1 MDEKE
6 REELNY
12 YYNRGDTFFDLGKFE
27 DAIQNYDKAI
37 ELDSNVNSVYYYNRG
52 NAYFSLGKFEEAIQ
66 DYNKA
71 IDLNP
76 NDDLSYSN
84 RGNAYFSLGK
94 FEDAIQDYNKAID
107 LNPNDDLSYNNKG
120 DAYFSLGKFEDA
132 IQDYNKAIDLNPN
145 NASYYNNRGTTFTN
159 LEKYEDAIQDY
170 NKTIDLNPN
179 DNYAYFNRGAA
190 FTYLNDY
197 EKAINDFNKAIDL
210 NPNDDSAYFNRG
222 TAFTNLSN
230 YEKAINDFNKAIDLN
245 SNNASYYNYRGTLY
259 INQGNYDEAVKDF
272 SKAIELNPI
281 FVFGYSNLGSLYNNL
296 NDYEKAIE
304 NLNKAIDL
312 DPNFSD
318 AYNIRGITYVNQ
330 EKFDEAVKDFSKA
343 IELNPNDKEYYYN
356 LGILY
361 IDLNNYEKAIET
373 LNKAIDLDPNFSD
386 ARNVIEIIS
395 TTQNNKKVIKFG
407 KNGSKQSIK
416 ESKEPIYSIIFN
428 QINSLYI
435 TGNFKKIKDELLPKI
450 QDFKKE
456 SKKQKNNSEIDK
468 LTKKVELIEFIFK
481 DEPQKLEGY
490 LIFADIL
497 GWKGIW
503 KKQDKKNIA
512 SVTFL
517 IKNILEKE
525 FDRELKEKKYN
536 INLISDTFIVFS
548 KEWELSNK
556 VSKKLIELC
565 LENDLVIRGAISY
578 GECYNKDTV
587 YVGQAVDE
595 AASWHDEGEEIGIF
609 CTPSA
614 KQEIINNDYDLP
626 EDFIKLK
633 SGEINTFFINWYN
646 KETKK
651 KFNELFSKI
660 DKSSIKIYLKYLNTE
675 KKFDKYLKE
684 EKK

>member
-107 LNPNDDLSYNNKG
+107 LNPN
-120 DAYFSLGKFEDA
+120 
-132 IQDYNKAIDLNPN
+132 

-190 FTYLNDY
+190 FTYLNEY

-259 INQGNYDEAVKDF
+259 INQGNY
-272 SKAIELNPI
+272 
-281 FVFGYSNLGSLYNNL
+281 
-296 NDYEKAIE
+296 
-304 NLNKAIDL
+304 
-312 DPNFSD
+312 
-318 AYNIRGITYVNQ
+318 
-330 EKFDEAVKDFSKA
+330 DEAVKDFSKA

-435 TGNFKKIKDELLPKI
+435 TANFKKIKDELLPKI

-536 INLISDTFIVFS
+536 ISLISDTFIVFS

>member
-107 LNPNDDLSYNNKG
+107 LNPN
-120 DAYFSLGKFEDA
+120 
-132 IQDYNKAIDLNPN
+132 

-190 FTYLNDY
+190 FTYLN
-197 EKAINDFNKAIDL
+197 E
-210 NPNDDSAYFNRG
+210 
-222 TAFTNLSN
+222 

-304 NLNKAIDL
+304 N
-312 DPNFSD
+312 
-318 AYNIRGITYVNQ
+318 
-330 EKFDEAVKDFSKA
+330 
-343 IELNPNDKEYYYN
+343 
-356 LGILY
+356 
-361 IDLNNYEKAIET
+361 

-536 INLISDTFIVFS
+536 ISLISDTFIVFS

>member
-37 ELDSNVNSVYYYNRG
+37 ELDSNVNSACYYNRG
-52 NAYFSLGKFEEAIQ
+52 TAYFSLGKFEDAIQ

-107 LNPNDDLSYNNKG
+107 LNPNDESVYYNRGVAFIYLNEYEKAIENLS
-120 DAYFSLGKFEDA
+120 
-132 IQDYNKAIDLNPN
+132 KAIDLNPN
-145 NASYYNNRGTTFTN
+145 KDSTYYNRG
-159 LEKYEDAIQDY
+159 I
-170 NKTIDLNPN
+170 
-179 DNYAYFNRGAA
+179 
-190 FTYLNDY
+190 
-197 EKAINDFNKAIDL
+197 
-210 NPNDDSAYFNRG
+210 
-222 TAFTNLSN
+222 AFTNLSDS
-230 YEKAINDFNKAIDLN
+230 EKAIKDFNKAIDLN
-245 SNNASYYNYRGTLY
+245 SNNASYYNNRGTLY

-272 SKAIELNPI
+272 SKAIDLNPI
-281 FVFGYSNLGSLYNNL
+281 FTFGYSNLGNLYNNL
-296 NDYEKAIE
+296 NKYEKAIK
-304 NLNKAIDL
+304 NLSKAIDL

-318 AYNIRGITYVNQ
+318 AYNIRGVSYVNQ
-330 EKFDEAVKDFSKA
+330 KKFSEAIKDFSKA
-343 IELNPNDKEYYYN
+343 IDLNPNDKEYYYN
-356 LGILY
+356 LGNLY
-361 IDLNNYEKAIET
+361 SNLNEYEKAIEN
-373 LNKAIDLDPNFSD
+373 LSKAIDLDPNFSD
-386 ARNVIEIIS
+386 ACDVIGIIS
-395 TTQNNKKVIKFG
+395 TIQNNEKVIKFG
-407 KNGSKQSIK
+407 KNSFKQNIK
-416 ESKEPIYSIIFN
+416 EFKEPIYSIIFN

-435 TGNFKKIKDELLPKI
+435 TGNLKKIKDELLPKI

-468 LTKKVELIEFIFK
+468 LTKRVELVESIFK

-512 SVTFL
+512 SVTFG
-517 IKNILEKE
+517 IKSILEKE

-536 INLISDTFIVFS
+536 VSLISDTFIVFS

-587 YVGQAVDE
+587 YVGQAIDE

-651 KFNELFSKI
+651 KFDELFSKI
-660 DKSSIKIYLKYLNTE
+660 DKSSIKVYLKYLNTE
-675 KKFDKYLKE
+675 KKFNKYLKE
-684 EKK
+684 EKE

>member
-37 ELDSNVNSVYYYNRG
+37 ELDSNVNSACYYNRG
-52 NAYFSLGKFEEAIQ
+52 T
-66 DYNKA
+66 
-71 IDLNP
+71 
-76 NDDLSYSN
+76 
-84 RGNAYFSLGK
+84 AYFSLGK

-107 LNPNDDLSYNNKG
+107 LNPNDESVYYNRGVAFIYLNEYEKAIENLS
-120 DAYFSLGKFEDA
+120 
-132 IQDYNKAIDLNPN
+132 KAIDLNPN
-145 NASYYNNRGTTFTN
+145 KDSTYYNRG
-159 LEKYEDAIQDY
+159 I
-170 NKTIDLNPN
+170 
-179 DNYAYFNRGAA
+179 
-190 FTYLNDY
+190 
-197 EKAINDFNKAIDL
+197 
-210 NPNDDSAYFNRG
+210 
-222 TAFTNLSN
+222 AFTNLSDS
-230 YEKAINDFNKAIDLN
+230 EKAIKDFNKAIDLN
-245 SNNASYYNYRGTLY
+245 SNNASYYNNRGTLY

-272 SKAIELNPI
+272 SKAIDLNPI
-281 FVFGYSNLGSLYNNL
+281 FTFGYSNLGNLYNNL
-296 NDYEKAIE
+296 NKYEKAIK
-304 NLNKAIDL
+304 NLSKAIDL

-318 AYNIRGITYVNQ
+318 AYNIRGVSYVNQ
-330 EKFDEAVKDFSKA
+330 KKFSEAIKDFSKA
-343 IELNPNDKEYYYN
+343 IDLNPNDKEYYYN
-356 LGILY
+356 LGNLY
-361 IDLNNYEKAIET
+361 SNLNEYEKAIEN
-373 LNKAIDLDPNFSD
+373 LSKAIDLDPNFSD
-386 ARNVIEIIS
+386 AYNIRGVSYVNQKKFSEAIKDFSKAIDLNPNDKEYYYNLGNLYSNLNEYEKAIENLSKAIDLDPNFSDACDVIGIIS
-395 TTQNNKKVIKFG
+395 TIQNNEKVIKFG
-407 KNGSKQSIK
+407 KNSFKQNIK
-416 ESKEPIYSIIFN
+416 EFKEPIYSIIFN

-435 TGNFKKIKDELLPKI
+435 TGNLKKIKDELLPKI

-468 LTKKVELIEFIFK
+468 LTKRVELVESIFK

-512 SVTFL
+512 SVTFG
-517 IKNILEKE
+517 IKSILEKE

-536 INLISDTFIVFS
+536 VSLISDTFIVFS

-587 YVGQAVDE
+587 YVGQAIDE

-651 KFNELFSKI
+651 KFDELFSKI
-660 DKSSIKIYLKYLNTE
+660 DKSSIKVYLKYLNTE
-675 KKFDKYLKE
+675 KKFNKYLKE
-684 EKK
+684 EKE